1 MYLGETGH
9 TGVKWDTTDQEAKEC
24 SGQQAVS
31 TDQQS
36 FKLDFMVGGKK
47 KSTSEWL
54 KRVREH

>member
-47 KSTSEWL
+47 NVLLSGRKE
-54 KRVREH
+54 